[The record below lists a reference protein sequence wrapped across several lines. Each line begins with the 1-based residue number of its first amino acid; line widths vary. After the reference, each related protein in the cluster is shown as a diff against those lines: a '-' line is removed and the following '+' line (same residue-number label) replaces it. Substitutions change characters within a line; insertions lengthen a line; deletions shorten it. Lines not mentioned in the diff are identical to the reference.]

1 MSAEFERRGAGIPHP
16 TPMKGFHD
24 GRLHVGSQLVGYAT
38 VPPRLDACV
47 AQQFNTA
54 FPYKKMIA
62 TSHTGYAKLLR
73 LAICRPITAN
83 A

>member
-1 MSAEFERRGAGIPHP
+1 MAAFTSAVSLLGMPP
-16 TPMKGFHD
+16 C
-24 GRLHVGSQLVGYAT
+24 RLGWTLA
-38 VPPRLDACV
+38 V